1 MLHLYLAAFVAV
13 VAANVAVIAIA
24 TTIRPDPS
32 RFWRLWTKS

>member
-24 TTIRPDPS
+24 LAIRRGPG